1 MINRFLKTAVV
12 LLSTALVLYTGCKK
26 KNTKP
31 DKPVIIAGVSSGR
44 VNVSYE
50 FSATATDP
58 DGDSISIRFDW
69 NDGDT
74 SGWSNYFV
82 SGETIKV
89 SHIWQN
95 PGTYSV
101 KAQAR
106 DKKGAISDWSESF
119 TITIIAN
126 HAPNP
131 PATPSGPTTAF
142 KDSLCLFKTVAND
155 PDGDS
160 VAIRFAWGDGDT
172 SDWSPLVA
180 SAETVSLSHSWQTG
194 GTYAIRA
201 QAKDKYNAVSNWSD
215 PFEIT
220 IIANRA
226 PNPPAT
232 PTGPSQ
238 GRKDSVYTFSTV
250 TTDPDG
256 DAVCYRFAFG
266 DGDTSDWTNW
276 VQSGTPVT
284 INHSYQNSGT
294 YSVKAQAKDVN
305 EVLSSWSNPH
315 MITITNLA
323 PNRPTIP
330 QGYST
335 GIPNVSYNFSSLAF
349 DPDGDSVAIRF
360 AWGDGDTSN
369 WSSFVASGD
378 SVRMA
383 HSWRDTGIY
392 YVKAH
397 AKDKEG
403 TASEWS
409 DSHQIYIRVGELK
422 WRYQTGDRVYSSPAI
437 GSDGTIYV
445 GSYDNKLY
453 AINPDGT
460 LKWSFTTG
468 DNVHSSPAIGSD
480 GTIYVGSYDNK
491 LYAIN
496 PDGTLK
502 WSFTTGG
509 DVSSSPAI
517 GSDGT
522 IYFGSTDN
530 YLYALNPNGT
540 LKWRYQ
546 TADLV
551 LSSPAIG
558 SDGTIYFGSYDH
570 KLYALNPNGTL
581 KWVYTTGGKV
591 VASPAIGADGTIYFG
606 SEDNYFYALNPN
618 GTLKWRYQTGRRV
631 FASPS
636 IGTDGTIYSGSDD
649 GYLYALNPNG
659 TLKWRYRMGDPEES
673 WSCPAIGS
681 DGTIHVGSSEIGQ
694 FIIALTPNGTLKWRY
709 PTNGYVVSSPSI
721 GPDGTIYVGCHDGY
735 LYAIQDIVTL
745 ANTPWPKHRHDLK
758 NTGRVGG
765 P

>member
-1 MINRFLKTAVV
+1 MSI
-12 LLSTALVLYTGCKK
+12 GCKR
-26 KNTKP
+26 NTLP
-31 DKPVIIAGVSSGR
+31 NKPVIIAGISSGR

-106 DKKGAISDWSESF
+106 DKKEAISDWSESF

-131 PATPSGPTTAF
+131 PATPSGPTTVF
-142 KDSLCLFKTVAND
+142 KDSLCSFKTVATD

-160 VAIRFAWGDGDT
+160 VAIRFAWDDGDT
-172 SDWSPLVA
+172 SDWSFFVA

-360 AWGDGDTSN
+360 SWGDGDTSN

-392 YVKAH
+392 YVKAQ

-403 TASEWS
+403 ATSGWS
-409 DSHQIYIRVGELK
+409 DSRQIHIRIQGELK
-422 WRYQTGDRVYSSPAI
+422 WRYQTGEAIANSPAI
-437 GSDGTIYV
+437 ASNGTIYFGSADNYLYALNPNGTLKWRYQAGADIGWSSPSIAPDGTIYV
-445 GSYDNKLY
+445 GCNDNYLY
-453 AINPDGT
+453 AIDSTGRLKWRYQAGHFVYSSPGIAADGTIYFGGPDNYLYAVYPNGTLRWRYYTDDDISTSPAIAADGTVYIASIDDCLYALNPNGTLKWRYETGYYANASPSIDADGTIYFGSCDRYLYALNPDGT
-460 LKWSFTTG
+460 LKWRYQT
-468 DNVHSSPAIGSD
+468 
-480 GTIYVGSYDNK
+480 GSYVQHTS
-491 LYAIN
+491 A
-496 PDGTLK
+496 
-502 WSFTTGG
+502 S
-509 DVSSSPAI
+509 I
-517 GSDGT
+517 GPDGT
-522 IYFGSTDN
+522 IYFGSYDN

-546 TADLV
+546 TNGYVRPA
-551 LSSPAIG
+551 PAIA
-558 SDGTIYFGSYDH
+558 SDGTIYF
-570 KLYALNPNGTL
+570 
-581 KWVYTTGGKV
+581 V
-591 VASPAIGADGTIYFG
+591 
-606 SEDNYFYALNPN
+606 
-618 GTLKWRYQTGRRV
+618 
-631 FASPS
+631 
-636 IGTDGTIYSGSDD
+636 SDD
-649 GYLYALNPNG
+649 GYLYALNSNG
-659 TLKWRYRMGDPEES
+659 TMRWRYQ
-673 WSCPAIGS
+673 IGS
-681 DGTIHVGSSEIGQ
+681 PGVEQYSHPTIAPDGTVYVGSS
-694 FIIALTPNGTLKWRY
+694 
-709 PTNGYVVSSPSI
+709 
-721 GPDGTIYVGCHDGY
+721 DGW
-735 LYAIQDIVTL
+735 LYAIYGSAPL
-745 ANTPWPKHRHDLK
+745 ANTPWPKFHHDLK